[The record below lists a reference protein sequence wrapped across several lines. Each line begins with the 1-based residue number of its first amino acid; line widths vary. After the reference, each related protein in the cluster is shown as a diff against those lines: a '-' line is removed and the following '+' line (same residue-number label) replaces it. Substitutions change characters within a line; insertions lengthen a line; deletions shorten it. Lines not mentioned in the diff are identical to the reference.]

1 MELAATREDGQ
12 TGYSHSLR
20 LTVNGPPANTSQT
33 TPEEGIAFVT
43 PFYVSY
49 ADDTP
54 LNYSLD
60 VNNSS
65 DALQT
70 LTSPV
75 FQPFT
80 LESGSEADYFW
91 VNVIVTITDSFGAH
105 LTVKLAVLVSQ
116 PQTTEQTT
124 ENDATTLGD
133 LVTTVGAHEV
143 ATSDDLVTAI
153 NESDVIPTDDVVTNV
168 CDLVTVCL
176 LAKLTSELCV
186 TFYRLSLIL

>member
-1 MELAATREDGQ
+1 MFE
-12 TGYSHSLR
+12 
-20 LTVNGPPANTSQT
+20 
-33 TPEEGIAFVT
+33 
-43 PFYVSY
+43 
-49 ADDTP
+49 
-54 LNYSLD
+54 
-60 VNNSS
+60 
-65 DALQT
+65 
-70 LTSPV
+70 
-75 FQPFT
+75 PFT